1 MLKRISTVKSL
12 EELKALREKMQK
24 QMNVRDA
31 GDDTVRILVGMAT
44 CGIAAGAR
52 PVMQAFLEEV
62 NKRNLKNVIVQQT
75 GCIGVCRLE
84 PIAEVF
90 VPGEEKVTYVKLKPD
105 MVPRI
110 INDHIVNRNIV
121 SDYTIGAAE

>member
-1 MLKRISTVKSL
+1 MKSL
-12 EELKALREKMQK
+12 EELRALRERMQK

-31 GDDTVRILVGMAT
+31 NDDSIKILVGMAT

-62 NKRNLKNVIVQQT
+62 QKRNLKNVIVQQT

-90 VPGEEKVTYVKLKPD
+90 VPGEEKVTYVKLNPD

-110 INDHIVNRNIV
+110 INDHIVNKNSV
-121 SDYTIGAAE
+121 TDYTRGAAE

>member
-1 MLKRISTVKSL
+1 MKSL
-12 EELKALREKMQK
+12 EELRALRERMQK

-31 GDDTVRILVGMAT
+31 NDDSIKILVGMAT

-62 NKRNLKNVIVQQT
+62 QKRNLKNVVVQQT

-84 PIAEVF
+84 PIAEIF
-90 VPGEEKVTYVKLKPD
+90 VPGEEKVEV
-105 MVPRI
+105 VVFREG
-110 INDHIVNRNIV
+110 
-121 SDYTIGAAE
+121 S

>member
-1 MLKRISTVKSL
+1 MKSL
-12 EELKALREKMQK
+12 EELKALRERMQK
-24 QMNVRDA
+24 QMNVRESDA
-31 GDDTVRILVGMAT
+31 DTIRVLVGMAT

-84 PIAEVF
+84 PIAEIF
-90 VPGEEKVTYVKLKPD
+90 VPGEEKVTYVKLNPH
-105 MVPRI
+105 MVPKI
-110 INDHIVNRNIV
+110 VNDHIVNKNIV
-121 SDYTIGAAE
+121 TEYTIGAAE

>member
-1 MLKRISTVKSL
+1 MKSL
-12 EELKALREKMQK
+12 EDLRALREKMQK
-24 QMNVRDA
+24 QMNLREA
-31 GDDTVRILVGMAT
+31 GSDSIRILVGMAT

-52 PVMQAFLEEV
+52 PVLQAFLEEV
-62 NKRNLKNVIVQQT
+62 QKRNLKNVVVQQT

-90 VPGEEKVTYVKLKPD
+90 VPGEEKVTYVKLNPD

-110 INDHIVNRNIV
+110 VNDHIVNKNIV
-121 SDYTIGAAE
+121 SEYTIGAAE

>member
-1 MLKRISTVKSL
+1 MKSL

-31 GDDTVRILVGMAT
+31 DDNTIKILVGMAT

-62 NKRNLKNVIVQQT
+62 SKRNLKNVIVQQT

-90 VPGEEKVTYVKLKPD
+90 IPGEEKVTYVKLRPD

-110 INDHIVNRNIV
+110 VNDHIVNRNVIRE
-121 SDYTIGAAE
+121 YTIGAAE

>member
-1 MLKRISTVKSL
+1 MKSL

-24 QMNVRDA
+24 QMNIRENDENKIK
-31 GDDTVRILVGMAT
+31 ILVGMAT

-52 PVMQAFLEEV
+52 PVMKAFLEEV
-62 NKRNLKNVIVQQT
+62 EKRGLKNVSVQQT

-90 VPGEEKVTYVKLKPD
+90 VPGKDKVTYVKLNPD

-110 INDHIVNRNIV
+110 MTDHIVNGQV
-121 SDYTIGAAE
+121 VTEYTIGANE

>member
-1 MLKRISTVKSL
+1 LLKRSNTVKSL

-90 VPGEEKVTYVKLKPD
+90 VPGEEKVTYVKLKPE

>member
-1 MLKRISTVKSL
+1 MKSL

-62 NKRNLKNVIVQQT
+62 NKRNLKNVVVQQT

>member
-1 MLKRISTVKSL
+1 MKSL

-90 VPGEEKVTYVKLKPD
+90 VPGEDKVTYVKLKPD

>member
-1 MLKRISTVKSL
+1 MKSL
-12 EELKALREKMQK
+12 EDLRALREKMQK

-31 GDDTVRILVGMAT
+31 KDDSIRILVGMAT

-52 PVMQAFLEEV
+52 PVLQAFLEEV
-62 NKRNLKNVIVQQT
+62 QKRNLKNVVVQQT

-90 VPGEEKVTYVKLKPD
+90 VPGEEKVTYVKLNPD

-110 INDHIVNRNIV
+110 VNDHIVNKNIV
-121 SDYTIGAAE
+121 SEYTIGAAE

>member
-1 MLKRISTVKSL
+1 MKSL
-12 EELKALREKMQK
+12 EDLRALRERMQK
-24 QMNVRDA
+24 QMNVREA
-31 GDDTVRILVGMAT
+31 DDSSIRILVGMAT

-62 NKRNLKNVIVQQT
+62 NKRNLKNVVVQQT

-90 VPGEEKVTYVKLKPD
+90 IPGQEKVTYVKLNPD
-105 MVPRI
+105 MVPKI
-110 INDHIVNRNIV
+110 VNDHIVNRQIV
-121 SDYTIGAAE
+121 TEYTIGASE

>member
-1 MLKRISTVKSL
+1 MKSL

>member
-1 MLKRISTVKSL
+1 MKSL

-105 MVPRI
+105 MIPRI
-110 INDHIVNRNIV
+110 VNDHIVNKNIV
-121 SDYTIGAAE
+121 SEYTIGAAE